1 MINKLKDS
9 MIFMQFYGGK
19 KLPSVNRICFAVE
32 KNECFGLLG
41 VNGAGKTTTFKVRA
55 IFKYSS

>member
-1 MINKLKDS
+1 